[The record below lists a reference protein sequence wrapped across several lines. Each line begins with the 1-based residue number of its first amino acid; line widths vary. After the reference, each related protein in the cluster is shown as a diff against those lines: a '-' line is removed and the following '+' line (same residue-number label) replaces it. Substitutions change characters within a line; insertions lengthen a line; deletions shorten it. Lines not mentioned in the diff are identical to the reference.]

1 MTIYVLLEAIAGI
14 VLGILLAVL
23 TKKAEGVTYGKLDK
37 VGVVT
42 NILLTVLY
50 AVLSPLYLLLGIL
63 SEPDGEGFLFVL
75 GVLVSLIAASAALF
89 CGLGLGYSV
98 ALRKKGKS
106 GLSFAVQFA
115 GLVGIALTV
124 LLYCVFA
131 GSLITSLN

>member
-50 AVLSPLYLLLGIL
+50 AVLSPFYLLLGIL

-75 GVLVSLIAASAALF
+75 GVLISLIAASAALF

>member
-1 MTIYVLLEAIAGI
+1 MIIYVLLEAIAGI
-14 VLGILLAVL
+14 VLGILLAAR

-37 VGVVT
+37 AGFVT

-50 AVLSPLYLLLGIL
+50 AVLSPYYLLLGII
-63 SEPDGEGFLFVL
+63 SEPDGEGILFVL
-75 GVLVSLIAASAALF
+75 GVLVSLIVASAALF

-131 GSLITSLN
+131 GSLISTLN

>member
-1 MTIYVLLEAIAGI
+1 MFIYVIIEALIGI
-14 VLGILLAVL
+14 VAGLLLAIC
-23 TKKAEGVTYGKLDK
+23 TKKNPNVTYGKLDK
-37 VGVVT
+37 AGVVT

-50 AVLSPLYLLLGIL
+50 AVLSPFYLLLGIL

>member
-1 MTIYVLLEAIAGI
+1 MIIYVLLEAIAGI
-14 VLGILLAVL
+14 VLGILLAVR

-37 VGVVT
+37 AGVVT

-50 AVLSPLYLLLGIL
+50 GVLSPFYLFLGIL
-63 SEPDGEGFLFVL
+63 SEPDGEGFLYVL
-75 GVLVSLIAASAALF
+75 GVLVSLIAASAALV

-115 GLVGIALTV
+115 GVVGIALTV
-124 LLYCVFA
+124 LLHVVFT
-131 GSLITSLN
+131 GSLISSLN

>member
-50 AVLSPLYLLLGIL
+50 AVLSPFYLLLGIL